1 MSSHR
6 PQYFPNKLHPID
18 INRSNLEH
26 VLKELQLTIKEGV
39 EIICNSLPPV
49 TDASDYGSIYSGIPG
64 VSLALLRLER
74 QNESIGSSSLR
85 CAKMACERIVPTP
98 TDVNL
103 LPGRMSPIG
112 SSLGPVFLR
121 IFAVCEDN
129 NLNLGRGLSVSPED
143 ASALN
148 NAVQQSLQHGAFIS
162 FKGHSLG
169 GDEVL
174 YGRAGLLWAL
184 LTIQKHMF
192 EEKTEKAVRL
202 ALQPALK
209 AIPQLIDNIIAAGR
223 QGSRKFIEKHGPSDA
238 FPLMWPW
245 IEEYY
250 GLGAVH
256 GISGI
261 LTVLLSC
268 DLTDLRVG
276 EEGSYLDLIADTIT
290 CLCRI
295 CITNDGH
302 LPMSIPP
309 RPSSQPRAAP
319 LLQICHGTPGLL
331 VLLAAAQ
338 RNGFFTGTF
347 WKPEWDVAIR
357 LGTEKI
363 WQEGILSKGGNLCH
377 GLTGNAWPL
386 LTLHDTF
393 TYNLGTQTIARR
405 IRAERL
411 AGEGEQISNDR
422 DVLTGD
428 YFLSRALAFMM
439 LARESPPYSSAREI
453 PSSYDFRTPDRPFSL
468 YEGLAGQLCAWAE
481 TCAVIKGRLRQME
494 LAADKD
500 MYVKDIEHDK
510 TFTECLLQQ
519 LGFPGLEVN
528 GPDNDLLVRG

>member
-26 VLKELQLTIKEGV
+26 VLKELQSAVKEGV
-39 EIICNSLPPV
+39 EIICNSLLPV

-64 VSLALLRLER
+64 VALALLRLER
-74 QNESIGSSSLR
+74 QNESIGSSSLH
-85 CAKMACERIVPTP
+85 CAKLAYERIIPTP
-98 TDVNL
+98 TDVHL

-121 IFAVCEDN
+121 ILAVCEDH

-148 NAVQQSLQHGAFIS
+148 DAVQRSLQHGAVIS

-184 LTIQKHMF
+184 LTIQKHMY
-192 EEKTEKAVRL
+192 EEKTEKAVRG
-202 ALQPALK
+202 ALRPALK
-209 AIPQLIDNIIAAGR
+209 AVPQLIDTIIAAGK

-245 IEEYY
+245 IEDYY

-268 DLTDLRVG
+268 DLTDLRID
-276 EEGSYLDLIADTIT
+276 EEDSYLGLIADTIT

-295 CITNDGH
+295 CIANHGH

-309 RPSSQPRAAP
+309 RPSSQSRAAP

-377 GLTGNAWPL
+377 GLAGNAWPL
-386 LTLHDTF
+386 LTLHDIF
-393 TYNLGTQTIARR
+393 TYDLDTQTIARR

-411 AGEGEQISNDR
+411 AGDGEQISKDR
-422 DVLTGD
+422 EVLTGD
-428 YFLSRALAFMM
+428 YFLSRALPFMM

-494 LAADKD
+494 LAANKN
-500 MYVKDIEHDK
+500 MSMVDIERDK
-510 TFTECLLQQ
+510 TFTKCLLQQ

-528 GPDNDLLVRG
+528 GPDKELLLRG